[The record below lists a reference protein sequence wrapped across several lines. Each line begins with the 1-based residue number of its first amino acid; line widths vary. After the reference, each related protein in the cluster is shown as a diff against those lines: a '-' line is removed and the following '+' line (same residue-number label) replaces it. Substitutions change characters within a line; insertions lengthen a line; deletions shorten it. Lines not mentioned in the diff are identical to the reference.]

1 MVDQNKVHIF
11 PASFIAKC
19 FHMRETKVLLNW
31 GEGECILFS
40 IMSRNGFC
48 YYEQRCSNLVL
59 SSHLGQGME
68 ATCGGQQNRHPAD
81 SFYKD

>member
-1 MVDQNKVHIF
+1 
-11 PASFIAKC
+11 
-19 FHMRETKVLLNW
+19 
-31 GEGECILFS
+31 
-40 IMSRNGFC
+40 MSRNGFC